1 MDRQTELLDVH
12 RCAAPTSTMAR
23 KSSAPASPPER
34 PRLLK
39 PRTTAAELI
48 QRQIEVGEELLNFGP
63 GPTPLDALNEKKQNW
78 SDYARQLLRSLF
90 TTEEIPNEFG
100 SIWGAW
106 DRDPGVYFRNLTKE
120 IQDLLRQLRSILGR
134 LDLFEE
140 IPNAAPVPAT
150 PAANAP
156 SHALDPLG
164 RDVFVVHGRD
174 EGAKQTVA
182 RFLEKLHLHPVILH
196 EQPNQGKTVI
206 EKLQHHSEVTF
217 AVVLLTP
224 DDEGR
229 QAGTNE
235 LQLRA
240 RQNVILELGFF
251 VGFLGR
257 ERVCAL
263 RTHSVE
269 VPSDLAGVV
278 YIELDP
284 KGAWRFELARELKA
298 AHLDVDL
305 NLVV

>member
-1 MDRQTELLDVH
+1 MWGSWD
-12 RCAAPTSTMAR
+12 
-23 KSSAPASPPER
+23 
-34 PRLLK
+34 
-39 PRTTAAELI
+39 
-48 QRQIEVGEELLNFGP
+48 
-63 GPTPLDALNEKKQNW
+63 
-78 SDYARQLLRSLF
+78 
-90 TTEEIPNEFG
+90 PN
-100 SIWGAW
+100 
-106 DRDPGVYFRNLTKE
+106 PGVYLRGLIRE
-120 IQDLLRQLRSILGR
+120 IQQLIQQLRSILGR

-150 PAANAP
+150 PEANAP
-156 SHALDPLG
+156 SHGLDPLG

-174 EGAKQTVA
+174 EGAKHAVA

-263 RTHSVE
+263 KSPGVE

-278 YIELDP
+278 YIEFAP
-284 KGAWRFELARELKA
+284 NGAWTLALGRELKA
-298 AHLDVDL
+298 VRLDIDL
-305 NLVV
+305 NLAV